1 MADRETIETYS
12 EQVEEY
18 QKVAMTEEESTAL
31 TRFLTHLSSGAHIL
45 DFGCGPGHHAE
56 QMLAAGFQVSAID
69 ATQEFVDAARARG
82 VDARVGL
89 FDDLTEVATYDA
101 IWASFSLLHAPRA
114 EFPRH
119 LDAIHRALKPAGHLY
134 LGLKLGEGEKR
145 DSIGR
150 FYSYFQED
158 ELRDHLA
165 TREFTVKDWTVGQGA
180 GLSGEVHPFVLIT
193 AQRGL

>member
-1 MADRETIETYS
+1 MADRETIETYAK
-12 EQVEEY
+12 QVDAY

-31 TRFLTHLSSGAHIL
+31 SRFLKHLSLGAHIL
-45 DFGCGPGHHAE
+45 DFGCGPGHHSE

-69 ATQEFVDAARARG
+69 ATQEFVDAACARG
-82 VDARVGL
+82 VNARVGL
-89 FDDLTEVATYDA
+89 FDDLTEVAAYDA

-119 LDAIHRALKPAGHLY
+119 LDAIHMALKPEGHLY

-165 TREFTVKDWTVGQGA
+165 AREFKVKDWTVGQGA
-180 GLSGEVHPFVLIT
+180 GLSGEGHPFVLIT